1 MGKLIVIEG
10 GDGAGKT
17 TQIKLLEEALRE
29 NMGKVR
35 VELFDFPRYDSS
47 VYGKLVKSLLEDW
60 TTQCVVE
67 SGAMEVETPIM
78 YDYEHPS
85 LKKCLSGEFGDFVSM
100 SPYLSSL
107 PYILDRAGAKEKMIE
122 ALRSG
127 HVICNRYITSNIA
140 YQSAKLPEAK
150 RDAFIKFIEDGEYGE
165 LELPRP
171 DLVVY
176 LYVPQEISKKLVEG
190 RAERLPEER
199 AKDQHEKNFDFQT
212 KVAEAY
218 KELCRE
224 RRGRKIIN
232 CAPRGEL
239 LASEEIHKEVLNIVR
254 KIIG

>member
-47 VYGKLVKSLLEDW
+47 VYGKLVKR
-60 TTQCVVE
+60 
-67 SGAMEVETPIM
+67 
-78 YDYEHPS
+78 
-85 LKKCLSGEFGDFVSM
+85 CLSGEFGDFVSM